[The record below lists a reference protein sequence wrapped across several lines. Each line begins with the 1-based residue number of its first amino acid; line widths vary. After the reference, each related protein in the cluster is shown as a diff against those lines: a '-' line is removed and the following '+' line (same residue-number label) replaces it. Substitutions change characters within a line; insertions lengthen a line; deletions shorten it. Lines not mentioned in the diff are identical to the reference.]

1 MKKSAKI
8 LIIVVLV
15 LLIVILSSI
24 VTKNRSV
31 TTQGIE
37 ENLQKNQE
45 TQSNNIQE
53 NQALSTEEASDN
65 DEKNTTKI
73 IYGESSQGRPL
84 EAFLIK
90 GDGSNTKI
98 IFLDFEVHRL

>member
-8 LIIVVLV
+8 LIIVLLVLV
-15 LLIVILSSI
+15 IGILSSI

-45 TQSNNIQE
+45 TQE
-53 NQALSTEEASDN
+53 NSKEQN
-65 DEKNTTKI
+65 
-73 IYGESSQGRPL
+73 
-84 EAFLIK
+84 
-90 GDGSNTKI
+90 
-98 IFLDFEVHRL
+98 